1 MKLKTKVLKN
11 FKDLG
16 VKPYF
21 IQAMKEMGVNKP
33 TEIQERSIP
42 KLLDNNIDYIGKAQ
56 TGTGKTIA
64 FGIPLLQKI
73 NPKKDEIQALVLAP
87 TRELAQQIKKQLFK
101 LTKFSEQK
109 IFCETVYGGEKID
122 IQIKNLERTTHVVVA
137 TPGRLCDL
145 LDRSAID
152 ISAIKMLVLDE
163 ADEMLSMG
171 FLPDLNRILKF
182 STASKNTW
190 LFSATFPNALSS
202 LVKTY
207 MNDPVRVEVEANQI
221 MNENISH
228 KYIST
233 TLPKK
238 LDVLVAFVE
247 SRGTE
252 KGIVF
257 CKTKLGAQ
265 KLREELSEEGF
276 SAVALEGDMGQRDR
290 EKSLRSFKNGASQLL
305 ICTDVA
311 ARGIDVPNVNFV
323 IHYQLPENTE
333 YFLHRSGRTARGG
346 NKGLSLAI
354 VLSKELEDLQALQ
367 KEFKIYFGK
376 YTIA

>member
-1 MKLKTKVLKN
+1 MKSFKELGAAPEFIKSM
-11 FKDLG
+11 KDLG
-16 VKPYF
+16 VK
-21 IQAMKEMGVNKP
+21 KP

-42 KLLDNNIDYIGKAQ
+42 KLLENNIDYIGKAQ

-64 FGIPLLQKI
+64 FGLPLLQKL
-73 NPKKDEIQALVLAP
+73 NPSKNEIQALVLAP

-101 LTKFSEQK
+101 LTKYAPEK
-109 IFCETVYGGEKID
+109 IFCEAVYGGEKID

-145 LDRSAID
+145 LDRAAID
-152 ISAIKMLVLDE
+152 ISNIKTLVLDE

-171 FLPDLNRILKF
+171 FLPDLNRILKY
-182 STASKNTW
+182 STATKNTW
-190 LFSATFPNALSS
+190 LFSATFPNALNS

-207 MNDPVRVEVEANQI
+207 MSNPVRVEVEAHQLV
-221 MNENISH
+221 NENIAH
-228 KYIST
+228 KYITT
-233 TLPKK
+233 TLNQK
-238 LDVLVAFVE
+238 LDVLISFVE
-247 SRGTE
+247 SRGME

-265 KLREELSEEGF
+265 KLKEELTEDGF
-276 SAVALEGDMGQRDR
+276 SIAVLEGDMGQRDR

-305 ICTDVA
+305 VCTDVA
-311 ARGIDVPNVNFV
+311 ARGIDIPNVNFV

-333 YFLHRSGRTARGG
+333 YFVHRSGRTARGG

-354 VLSKELEDLQALQ
+354 VLSNEVEQLHALQ
-367 KEFKIYFGK
+367 KEFKIHFAK
-376 YTIA
+376 YTM

>member
-1 MKLKTKVLKN
+1 MKN
-11 FKDLG
+11 FKELG
-16 VKPYF
+16 VSDDF
-21 IQAMKEMGVNKP
+21 IQSMKEMGVKTP
-33 TEIQERSIP
+33 TEIQYRTIP
-42 KLLDNNIDYIGKAQ
+42 KLLEGQIDYIGKAQ

-64 FGIPLLQKI
+64 FGLPLLQKI
-73 NPKKDEIQALVLAP
+73 NPKKNQIQALVLAP

-101 LTKFSEQK
+101 LTKYSSER
-109 IFCETVYGGEKID
+109 IFCEAVYGGEKID
-122 IQIKNLERTTHVVVA
+122 IQMERLERTTHIVVA

-145 LDRSAID
+145 LDRAAID
-152 ISAIKMLVLDE
+152 ISNIKMLVLDE

-171 FLPDLNRILKF
+171 FLPDLNRILKY

-190 LFSATFPNALSS
+190 LFSATFPNALNS

-207 MNDPVRVEVEANQI
+207 MHTPVRVEVEADQLINGD
-221 MNENISH
+221 ISH
-228 KYIST
+228 KFIT
-233 TLPKK
+233 TTIGQK
-238 LDVLVAFVE
+238 LDVLISFVE
-247 SRGTE
+247 SRGLE

-265 KLREELSEEGF
+265 KLKEELSEEGF

-311 ARGIDVPNVNFV
+311 ARGIDVPNVNYV

-333 YFLHRSGRTARGG
+333 YFVHRSGRTARGG

-354 VLSKELEDLQALQ
+354 VLSKELEQLQALQ
-367 KEFKIYFGK
+367 KEFKIHFGK
-376 YTIA
+376 YTIV

>member
-1 MKLKTKVLKN
+1 MKN
-11 FKDLG
+11 FKELG
-16 VKPYF
+16 ATPDF
-21 IQAMKEMGVNKP
+21 IKAMKEMGVNKP

-42 KLLDNNIDYIGKAQ
+42 KLLENQIDFIGKAQ

-64 FGIPLLQKI
+64 FGLPLLQKI
-73 NPKKDEIQALVLAP
+73 NPSKNEIQALVLAP

-101 LTKFSEQK
+101 LTKYAENK
-109 IFCETVYGGEKID
+109 IFCEAVYGGEKID

-152 ISAIKMLVLDE
+152 ISAIKLLVLDE

-182 STASKNTW
+182 STAPKNTW
-190 LFSATFPNALSS
+190 LFSATFPNALNS

-207 MNDPVRVEVEANQI
+207 MNNPVKVEVEAHQRV
-221 MNENISH
+221 NENISH

-233 TLPKK
+233 TLGQK
-238 LDVLVAFVE
+238 LDVLIGFVE

-265 KLREELSEEGF
+265 KLKEELSEEGF
-276 SAVALEGDMGQRDR
+276 SVAALEGDMGQRDR

-311 ARGIDVPNVNFV
+311 ARGIDIQNVNFV
-323 IHYQLPENTE
+323 VHYQLPENTE
-333 YFLHRSGRTARGG
+333 YFVHRSGRTARGG

-354 VLSKELEDLQALQ
+354 VLSKEIEQLHGLQ
-367 KEFKIYFGK
+367 KEFQIYFGK
-376 YTIA
+376 YTL

>member
-1 MKLKTKVLKN
+1 MKN
-11 FKDLG
+11 FKELG
-16 VKPYF
+16 VSDDF
-21 IQAMKEMGVNKP
+21 IQSMKEMGVKTP
-33 TEIQERSIP
+33 TEIQYRTIP
-42 KLLDNNIDYIGKAQ
+42 KLLEGQIDYIGKAQ

-64 FGIPLLQKI
+64 FGLPLLQKI
-73 NPKKDEIQALVLAP
+73 NPKKNQIQALVLAP

-101 LTKFSEQK
+101 LTKYSSER
-109 IFCETVYGGEKID
+109 IFCEAVYGGEKID
-122 IQIKNLERTTHVVVA
+122 IQMERLERTTHVVVA

-145 LDRSAID
+145 LDRAAID
-152 ISAIKMLVLDE
+152 ISNIKMLVLDE

-171 FLPDLNRILKF
+171 FLPDLNRILKY

-190 LFSATFPNALSS
+190 LFSATFPNALNS

-207 MNDPVRVEVEANQI
+207 MHTPVRVEVEADQLINGD
-221 MNENISH
+221 ISH
-228 KYIST
+228 KFIT
-233 TLPKK
+233 TTIGQK
-238 LDVLVAFVE
+238 LDVLISFVE
-247 SRGTE
+247 SRGLE

-265 KLREELSEEGF
+265 KLKEELSEEGF

-311 ARGIDVPNVNFV
+311 ARGIDVPNVNYV

-333 YFLHRSGRTARGG
+333 YFVHRSGRTARGG

-354 VLSKELEDLQALQ
+354 VLSKELEQLQALQ
-367 KEFKIYFGK
+367 KEFKIHFGK

>member
-1 MKLKTKVLKN
+1 MSN
-11 FKDLG
+11 FKQLG
-16 VKPYF
+16 AAAHF
-21 IQAMKEMGVNKP
+21 IKSMKEIGVSKP

-42 KLLDNNIDYIGKAQ
+42 KLLENNIDFIGKAQ

-64 FGIPLLQKI
+64 FGLPLLQKI
-73 NPKKDEIQALVLAP
+73 QPAKDQIQGLILAP

-101 LTKFSEQK
+101 LTKYAPEK
-109 IFCETVYGGEKID
+109 IFCEAVYGGEKID
-122 IQIKNLERTTHVVVA
+122 IQIKNLQRTTHLVVA

-152 ISAIKMLVLDE
+152 ISQIKTLILDE

-182 STASKNTW
+182 STAAKNTW
-190 LFSATFPNALSS
+190 LFSATFPNALNG
-202 LVKTY
+202 LIKTY
-207 MNDPVRVEVEANQI
+207 MKDPVRVEVEAGQLV
-221 MNENISH
+221 NENIAH
-228 KYIST
+228 KFITT
-233 TLPKK
+233 TLNQK
-238 LDVLVAFVE
+238 LDTLIQFVE

-265 KLREELSEEGF
+265 RLKEELAEDGF
-276 SAVALEGDMGQRDR
+276 SVTALEGDMGQRDR

-305 ICTDVA
+305 VCTDVA

-333 YFLHRSGRTARGG
+333 YFVHRSGRTARGG

-354 VLSKELEDLQALQ
+354 VLSGEMEQLQALQ

-376 YTIA
+376 YTL

>member
-1 MKLKTKVLKN
+1 MRN
-11 FKDLG
+11 FKELG
-16 VKPYF
+16 VHVDF
-21 IQAMKEMGVNKP
+21 IKSMKEIGVSKP

-42 KLLDNNIDYIGKAQ
+42 KLLENQIDYIGKAQ

-73 NPKKDEIQALVLAP
+73 NPKKNQIQALVLAP

-101 LTKFSEQK
+101 LTKYAEDK
-109 IFCETVYGGEKID
+109 IFCEAVYGGEKID
-122 IQIKNLERTTHVVVA
+122 VQIKNLERTTHVVVA

-152 ISAIKMLVLDE
+152 ISNIKMLVLDE

-182 STASKNTW
+182 STAAKNTW
-190 LFSATFPNALSS
+190 LFSATFPNALNS

-207 MNDPVRVEVEANQI
+207 MNDPVRVEVEANQLV
-221 MNENISH
+221 NENISH
-228 KYIST
+228 KYMVA
-233 TLPKK
+233 TLANK
-238 LDVLVAFVE
+238 LDTLIGFVE
-247 SRGTE
+247 TRGME

-265 KLREELSEEGF
+265 KLKEELSEEGF
-276 SAVALEGDMGQRDR
+276 SVTALEGDMGQRDR

-311 ARGIDVPNVNFV
+311 ARGIDISNVNFV
-323 IHYQLPENTE
+323 VHYQLPENTE
-333 YFLHRSGRTARGG
+333 YFVHRSGRTARGG
-346 NKGLSLAI
+346 NKGLSVAI
-354 VLSKELEDLQALQ
+354 VLSKEVEQLQALQ
-367 KEFKIYFGK
+367 KEFRIHFSKF
-376 YTIA
+376 TLS

>member
-1 MKLKTKVLKN
+1 LKN
-11 FKDLG
+11 FKELG
-16 VKPYF
+16 ATPEF
-21 IQAMKEMGVNKP
+21 IKAMKEIGVKTP
-33 TEIQERSIP
+33 TEIQERTLP
-42 KLLDNNIDYIGKAQ
+42 KLLEGSIDYIGKAQ

-64 FGIPLLQKI
+64 FGLPLLQKV
-73 NPKKDEIQALVLAP
+73 NPKKDEIQGLILAP

-101 LTKFSEQK
+101 LTKYAPER
-109 IFCETVYGGEKID
+109 IFCEAVYGGEKID
-122 IQIKNLERTTHVVVA
+122 IQIKNLQRTTHVVVA

-152 ISAIKMLVLDE
+152 ISHIKMLVLDE

-182 STASKNTW
+182 TTGTKNTW
-190 LFSATFPNALSS
+190 LFSATFPNALNS

-207 MNDPVRVEVEANQI
+207 MNNPVRVEVEANQLI
-221 MNENISH
+221 NENISH

-233 TLPKK
+233 TLNQK
-238 LDVLVAFVE
+238 LDTLISFVE
-247 SRGTE
+247 SRGVE

-265 KLREELSEEGF
+265 KLKEELEEEGF
-276 SAVALEGDMGQRDR
+276 SIAVLEGDMGQRDR

-305 ICTDVA
+305 VSTDVA
-311 ARGIDVPNVNFV
+311 ARGIDIPNVNYV
-323 IHYQLPENTE
+323 IHYQLPEKTE
-333 YFLHRSGRTARGG
+333 YFVHRSGRTARGG

-354 VLSKELEDLQALQ
+354 VLSNEVEQLHQLQ

-376 YTIA
+376 YTLA